1 MSINAFQA
9 PWSMLCCLFLS
20 PQIHPEEEDYGFEI
34 EEKNKAI
41 VVKSV
46 TRGSHAEVRSLHT
59 HTHTDNTHVCASS
72 FSLTESISP
81 SDSGAGGSVT
91 LLRASILSVG
101 IRSAVLH

>member
-1 MSINAFQA
+1 MPSKLLEL
-9 PWSMLCCLFLS
+9 MLCCLFLS

-59 HTHTDNTHVCASS
+59 HTHTHTHTHRQHTRLC
-72 FSLTESISP
+72 FFLLT
-81 SDSGAGGSVT
+81 DRV
-91 LLRASILSVG
+91 
-101 IRSAVLH
+101 H